1 MANEVNEQILESIF
15 KLMRGFKGSMSKDIE
30 QSHLTM
36 LQCQALECIKR
47 KAGTHM
53 GDIAN
58 HFATTMPTATA
69 LVDKLI
75 AAKLVKRESD
85 A

>member
-1 MANEVNEQILESIF
+1 MADEINDKILEAMF
-15 KLMRGFKGSMSKDIE
+15 KLVRDFKGSMSDNFE
-30 QSHLTM
+30 HSHLTM
-36 LQCQALECIKR
+36 LQCQALECIKK

-53 GDIAN
+53 GDIAG

-75 AAKLVKRESD
+75 ISQISKERK
-85 A
+85 